1 MKSSSVLNNSAD
13 QNVVLFPTDEG
24 ILQPASERPAL
35 RMERFSPPSPLLP
48 FLDHLWVAEWSVPPG
63 MMFPVEV
70 LAMPCVNL
78 VLTSET
84 AIVAGVKTERQCH
97 ALSGSGRIAGLRFKP
112 GGFHPFYSRPVASIR
127 NLEFPSEMLH
137 PSLTTGWV
145 QSLMSSDDF
154 STMAN
159 TLFDTITR
167 LPTRRAPKT
176 VLVEQILKRC
186 WHQPELPIA
195 AIAESSAMSVRTLEA
210 LFHDAVGVSLV
221 WIRRQIRAISAMRVD
236 SADSGW
242 AEIAQQLGY
251 SDQAHMTNQ
260 FRQVVGVPPGTF
272 FRKYKS

>member
-78 VLTSET
+78 VLTSAT
-84 AIVAGVKTERQCH
+84 AMVAGVKTERQCH
-97 ALSGSGRIAGLRFKP
+97 ELFGSGRIAGLRFKP